1 MWIAILTTFAALA
14 AAGAAYVVVR
24 FHRFPF
30 VRKLAERSRILSWLV
45 SLFPIAVCACFLFI
59 NVFTA
64 VVVLV
69 HLALIWMLCDI
80 AGKLILL
87 LRHKERSARY
97 PAGAAALLLTA
108 AYLGAGWF
116 AAHHVFLTN
125 YTLYTDKDIGADSV
139 RIVLIA
145 DAHIGITLD
154 GEAFARQTE
163 RIAALS
169 PDLVVIAGDFVDD
182 DTKRADLQTACEALG
197 RLAPPGGVWYVYG
210 NHDKG
215 YYNTRDFTA
224 AELRETL
231 EDNGVRILED
241 EAVSVGALTLVGR
254 RDRSDPSRAPIAALT
269 AGLDPARYSVVLDH
283 QPNDYENEAAAGVD
297 LVLSGHTHGG
307 HLIPAGPIGLALGA
321 NDRVYGLEARED
333 TAFIVTSGISG
344 WGIPFKTGA
353 ISEIAVI
360 DLIRRAA

>member
-1 MWIAILTTFAALA
+1 MWIVILIVLVTLA
-14 AAGAAYVVVR
+14 AAGAVYVVVR
-24 FHRFPF
+24 FRRFPF
-30 VRKLAERSRILSWLV
+30 VKALAARSRVLSWLA
-45 SLFPIAVCACFLFI
+45 SLSPLAVCLCFLFV

-69 HLALIWMLCDI
+69 HLALIWMLCDL

-87 LRHKERSARY
+87 LRRKERSPRY
-97 PAGAAALLLTA
+97 PAGIAAILFTA

-116 AAHHVFLTN
+116 AAHHVFITG

-154 GEAFARQTE
+154 GEAFAYQTE

-169 PDLVVIAGDFVDD
+169 PDLIVIAGDFVDD
-182 DTKRADLQTACEALG
+182 DTKRTDMLAACEALG
-197 RLAPPGGVWYVYG
+197 RLDPPGGVWYVYG

-215 YYNTRDFTA
+215 YYDARDFTA
-224 AELRETL
+224 AELRAAL
-231 EDNGVRILED
+231 EENGVRVLAD

-269 AGLDPARYSVVLDH
+269 ADLDPARYAVVLDH

-321 NDRVYGLEARED
+321 NDRVYGLEVRGD